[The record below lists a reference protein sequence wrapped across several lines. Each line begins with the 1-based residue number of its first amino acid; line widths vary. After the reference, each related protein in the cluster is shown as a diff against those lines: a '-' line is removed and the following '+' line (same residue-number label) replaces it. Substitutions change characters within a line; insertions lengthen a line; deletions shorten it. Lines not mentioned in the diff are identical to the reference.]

1 MKDPRDR
8 PKREV
13 DAELLKKKKQDK
25 RRVINIR
32 RKRKQKDYDRQT

>member
-1 MKDPRDR
+1 MKDPRDK

-13 DAELLKKKKQDK
+13 DVELLKKKKQDK